1 MARTKLS
8 EAKKCKIKVEENEE
22 VEENEYCP
30 DDQPKHKIINCWS
43 GPRSLSTSLMYSFH
57 NRGDAECFDEP
68 LYAHYLS
75 DEIRSYK
82 NSGYEGSRPR
92 PYTDMV
98 LDKQN
103 ADGGKVLEEMLLG
116 DRNKSSRGFREAHG
130 QARD

>member
-8 EAKKCKIKVEENEE
+8 EAKKRKIKVEVNEE
-22 VEENEYCP
+22 VEENESCP
-30 DDQPKHKIINCWS
+30 DDEPKHKIINCWS

-75 DEIRSYK
+75 DEIGINEANYGLKDSL
-82 NSGYEGSRPR
+82 PR
-92 PYTDMV
+92 PYVDMV

-103 ADGGKVLEEMLLG
+103 ADGGKVL
-116 DRNKSSRGFREAHG
+116 D
-130 QARD
+130 